1 MVFLVTEERPQE
13 APAGTLEKQT
23 ALQKLAMK
31 SGKWLPEFVL
41 LHLNYNVFDMNATIE
56 TNPLLD
62 RLPKHL
68 KQFIKPQDYSD
79 YTPINQAVWR
89 YVMRKNV
96 DYLSKVAHKSYLD
109 GLKKTGIEVDNIPS
123 MYGMNRIL
131 TDIGWAAV
139 AVDGFIPPNA
149 FMEFQAYNVLVIASD
164 IRQLEH
170 IEYTP
175 APDII
180 HEGAGHA
187 PIIANPEYA
196 EYLRRFGEIGCKA
209 ISSDKDYQMY
219 EAIRLLSIV
228 KEAEDTPQAT
238 IDAAEKAVEDLQ
250 NNMGELSEM
259 AQIRNLHWWT
269 VEYGLIGTVE
279 NPKIYGAGLLSSI
292 GESAY
297 CMTDKVTKIPYDISA
312 ANQSFDIT
320 KLQPQLYVTPTFA
333 YLNLVLEEFANK
345 MALRTGGLSG
355 IEKLIDSTALGT
367 IELSTGLQISGVF
380 TKVIAHEGKPI
391 YIQTTGKTAL
401 ASREKELVGHGTL
414 AHAEGF
420 GSPIGKLKG
429 INLAIE
435 DMSPKDLNAYNIT
448 EGNTVKLEF
457 EGNITVE
464 GEIVTGSRNL
474 QGEIILIRMNN
485 CTVTHGETILFQPE
499 WGVYDMAVGKKL
511 VSAFSGPADVNSFDL
526 ITHMPSSTTIKA
538 KHSAERDDL
547 ETLYQTVR
555 SIRETKDL
563 ETSLVP
569 VFNKLKAEHPN
580 DWLLSVE
587 IVELLKDRNEPQLLE
602 DLLVYLEN
610 LKQRRPEVAHLISGG
625 LDLIFEKEN
634 A

>member
-1 MVFLVTEERPQE
+1 
-13 APAGTLEKQT
+13 
-23 ALQKLAMK
+23 
-31 SGKWLPEFVL
+31 
-41 LHLNYNVFDMNATIE
+41 MNATIE
-56 TNPLLD
+56 SNPLLD

-96 DYLSKVAHKSYLD
+96 NYLSKVAHSSYLE
-109 GLKKTGIEVDNIPS
+109 GLKKTGIEIDKIPS

-131 TDIGWAAV
+131 TEIGWAAV

-209 ISSDKDYQMY
+209 ISSHKDYQMY
-219 EAIRLLSIV
+219 EAIRLLSIL
-228 KEAEDTPQAT
+228 KEAEDTPQT
-238 IDAAEKAVEDLQ
+238 DIDAAEKAVEDLQ

-269 VEYGLIGTVE
+269 VEYGLIGTLDD
-279 NPKIYGAGLLSSI
+279 PKIYGAGLLSSI
-292 GESAY
+292 GESAW
-297 CMTDKVTKIPYDISA
+297 CMTDNVKKIPYDLSA

-320 KLQPQLYVTPTFA
+320 KLQPQLYVTPDFA
-333 YLNLVLEEFANK
+333 YLSMILEEFANK

-355 IEKLIDSTALGT
+355 INKLIHSNALGT
-367 IELSTGLQISGVF
+367 IELSTGIQISGVF
-380 TKVIAHEGKPI
+380 TAVIEDEGKPV

-401 ASREKELVGHGTL
+401 SYREKELVGHGT
-414 AHAEGF
+414 AKHPEGF

-435 DMSPKDLNAYNIT
+435 DMSPRDLKAYGVYET
-448 EGNTVKLEF
+448 KTVTLDF
-457 EGNITVE
+457 EGDIKVT
-464 GEIVTGSRNL
+464 GEIITGKRNL
-474 QGEIILIRMNN
+474 HGEIILISFKN
-485 CTVTHGETILFQPE
+485 CTVTHGATILFQPE
-499 WGVYDMAVGKKL
+499 WGTYDMAVGKKL
-511 VSAFSGPADVNSFDL
+511 VSAFSGPADVSSFDL
-526 ITHMPSSTTIKA
+526 ISHVPSSKTIKA
-538 KHSAERDDL
+538 KHTAERDDL
-547 ETLYQTVR
+547 ESLYHSVR
-555 SIRETKDL
+555 NIRETKDTTAAL
-563 ETSLVP
+563 EP
-569 VFNKLKAEHPN
+569 IFQNLKENHPK
-580 DWLLSVE
+580 DWLLAVE
-587 IVELLKDRNEPQLLE
+587 IAELLKERNEPQLTAE
-602 DLLVYLEN
+602 VLLYLDKLKEN
-610 LKQRRPEVAHLISGG
+610 RPEVAHLISGG
-625 LDLIFEKEN
+625 LELIFDAEN
-634 A
+634 AIK

>member
-1 MVFLVTEERPQE
+1 MESR
-13 APAGTLEKQT
+13 KQ
-23 ALQKLAMK
+23 LQKNRN
-31 SGKWLPEFVL
+31 FTT
-41 LHLNYNVFDMNATIE
+41 NYKVQIMRNSFE
-56 TNPLLD
+56 SNPLID

-68 KQFIKPQDYSD
+68 KQFIKPQDYAD

-96 DYLSKVAHKSYLD
+96 DYLSKVAHNSYLE
-109 GLKKTGIEVDNIPS
+109 GLKKTGLEIENIPN

-131 TDIGWAAV
+131 KEIGWAAV

-209 ISSDKDYQMY
+209 ISSHKDYEMY
-219 EAIRLLSIV
+219 EAIRLLSIL
-228 KEAEDTPQAT
+228 KEAEGTPQQE

-250 NNMGELSEM
+250 NNMGEMSEM
-259 AQIRNLHWWT
+259 AKIRNLHWWT

-292 GESAY
+292 GESAW
-297 CMTDKVTKIPYDISA
+297 CMTDEVKKMPYSLDA
-312 ANQSFDIT
+312 AEQSFDIT
-320 KLQPQLYVTPTFA
+320 KPQPQLFVTPDFA
-333 YLNLVLEEFANK
+333 FLNQVLEEFANT

-355 IEKLIDSTALGT
+355 IQKLIDSNALGT
-367 IELSTGLQISGVF
+367 IELSTGLQVSGVF
-380 TKVIAHEGKPI
+380 SNVIEHEGKPI

-401 ASREKELVGHGTL
+401 SSREKELVGHGTNT
-414 AHAEGF
+414 HAEGF

-435 DMSPKDLNAYNIT
+435 DMSPRDLKAYNIY
-448 EGNTVKLEF
+448 EAETVTLEF
-457 EGNITVE
+457 EGDITVN
-464 GEIVTGSRNL
+464 GEIITGSRNL
-474 QGEIILIRMNN
+474 QGEIILISFRN
-485 CTVTHGETILFQPE
+485 CTVRHGETILFQPE
-499 WGVYDMAVGKKL
+499 WGIYDMAVGKKV

-526 ITHMPSSTTIKA
+526 ITHVPSSKTIKA
-538 KHSAERDDL
+538 KKSEERSNL
-547 ETLYQTVR
+547 EELYREVR
-555 SIRETKDL
+555 NIREGNDHND
-563 ETSLVP
+563 SLKNIFHTV
-569 VFNKLKAEHPN
+569 KTEHPK

-587 IVELLKDRNEPQLLE
+587 IAELLKDKNEPQLMQEILIHLE
-602 DLLVYLEN
+602 K
-610 LKQRRPEVAHLISGG
+610 LKESRPELDKLISNG
-625 LDLIFEKEN
+625 LELIFENESVN
-634 A
+634 

>member
-1 MVFLVTEERPQE
+1 
-13 APAGTLEKQT
+13 
-23 ALQKLAMK
+23 
-31 SGKWLPEFVL
+31 
-41 LHLNYNVFDMNATIE
+41 MNSTIE
-56 TNPLLD
+56 TNPLLE

-96 DYLSKVAHKSYLD
+96 DYLSKVAHHSYLE
-109 GLKKTGIEVDNIPS
+109 GLRKTGIEIDSIPS

-131 TDIGWAAV
+131 TEIGWAAV

-209 ISSDKDYQMY
+209 ISSHKDYQMY
-219 EAIRLLSIV
+219 EAIRLLSIL
-228 KEAEDTPQAT
+228 KEAEDTPQEK
-238 IDAAEKAVEDLQ
+238 IDEAEKAVANLQ

-292 GESAY
+292 GESAW
-297 CMTDKVTKIPYDISA
+297 CMTENVKKIPYDISA
-312 ANQSFDIT
+312 ANQNFDIT
-320 KLQPQLYVTPTFA
+320 QLQPQLYVTPNFS
-333 YLNLVLEEFANK
+333 YLSLILEEFANK

-355 IEKLIDSTALGT
+355 LNKLIHSNALGT

-380 TKVIAHEGKPI
+380 TKVIEEEGKPV

-401 ASREKELVGHGTL
+401 SYREKELVGHGTL
-414 AHAEGF
+414 THSEGF

-429 INLAIE
+429 FNLAIE
-435 DMSPKDLNAYNIT
+435 DMSPKDLQAYNIV
-448 EGNTVKLEF
+448 ENETVKLEF
-457 EGNITVE
+457 EGNIIVE
-464 GEIVTGSRNL
+464 GEIITGSRNL
-474 QGEIILIRMNN
+474 HGEIILISFRN
-485 CTVTHGETILFQPE
+485 CTVTHGEEILFQPD
-499 WGVYDMAVGKKL
+499 WGNYDMAIGKKV

-526 ITHMPSSTTIKA
+526 INTVPKTTTIKA
-538 KHSAERDDL
+538 KHTDERDDL
-547 ETLYQTVR
+547 EILYQTVR
-555 SIRETKDL
+555 MIRENKDSKSEL
-563 ETSLVP
+563 KT
-569 VFNKLKAEHPN
+569 VFQKLKGSHSN
-580 DWLLSVE
+580 DWLLSIE
-587 IVELLKDRNEPQLLE
+587 IAELLKDSDETQFLQE
-602 DLLVYLEN
+602 VLVYLDQ
-610 LKQRRPEVAHLISGG
+610 LKVKRPETAHLISGG
-625 LDLIFEKEN
+625 LDLIF